1 MRKENLSKRIASCI
15 FATAL
20 CAATFAGCGK
30 KEVGAEVGNAGT
42 SVAQEAA
49 VQEENCIF
57 NLNKLSGIT
66 DESEFI
72 EYFDYAAGRCVVV
85 AVGDQ
90 GDRKYISFKPDGSD
104 VNSFD
109 LSVGSV
115 ISSYAVDAEGNFYM
129 QYIEYDEEADTEAD
143 EEGVAHAGDDDE
155 SEDAASEDWQEDA
168 ANAESAMKAAGLVK
182 FDATGKEIFRKDLMS
197 NYKGDGSF
205 VVNSIVWTEKQG
217 LLFNT
222 TTGIMKFDENS
233 GLSTIMECKD
243 FGDKYEGYCT
253 LFKGAGDKLFASVYE
268 GEDGYITY
276 AVDLDGK
283 KLSDPLSIPKEYFYF
298 FAGEG
303 HDFYCAD
310 SEAVYGYDVS
320 ADKLVKVMDFAQSKL
335 EPDVTGILINY
346 AVALSDKEIIADVT
360 VDTDAFSSN
369 ICKLTKAEG

>member
-1 MRKENLSKRIASCI
+1 MRKENVSKRIASCI

-20 CAATFAGCGK
+20 CASTFAGCGK

-57 NLNKLSGIT
+57 KLDKLSGIT
-66 DESEFI
+66 AESEYI
-72 EYFDYAAGRCVVV
+72 EYFDHAAGRCIAV
-85 AVGDQ
+85 AVEEQ
-90 GDRKYISFKPDGSD
+90 GKRKCISFNPDGSD
-104 VNSFD
+104 VKSFD
-109 LSVGSV
+109 LSEGSV
-115 ISSYAVDAEGNFYM
+115 ISSYAVDAEGNLYM
-129 QYIEYDEEADTEAD
+129 QYVVYDEEATEEAD

-155 SEDAASEDWQEDA
+155 SEEAKPENWQEDA
-168 ANAESAMKAAGLVK
+168 AEAESSMKEAALVK
-182 FDATGKEIFRKDLMS
+182 FDATGKEVFKKDLMS

-243 FGDKYEGYCT
+243 FGDTYEGYCT

-268 GEDGYITY
+268 GEAGYITY

-283 KLSDPLSIPKEYFYF
+283 KLSDPLGIPKEYVNF

-310 SEAVYGYDVS
+310 SEAVYGYDS
-320 ADKLVKVMDFAQSKL
+320 SSDKLVKVMDFAQSNL

-346 AVALSDKEIIADVT
+346 AVALSDKEIIADVMI
-360 VDTDAFSSN
+360 DSGAFSSN